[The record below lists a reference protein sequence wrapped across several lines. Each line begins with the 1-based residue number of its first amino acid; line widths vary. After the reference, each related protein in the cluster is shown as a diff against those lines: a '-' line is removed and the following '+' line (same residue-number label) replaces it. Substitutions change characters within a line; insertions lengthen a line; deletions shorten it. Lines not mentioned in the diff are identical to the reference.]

1 MLDNLQLLFIYAPVM
16 NVQMLLDGIFI
27 GAVFALAAYGLA
39 LVWGVMNVKNLA
51 QGDFVIMGGYLAFS
65 LYNVGVGPIVALPIV
80 ASVMF
85 VFGWISYLLIIKRVI
100 DNDMFVSLL
109 ATFGLSLFLQQ
120 VMNLIYGPEVQT
132 IDSKFPI
139 ATMFDSFV
147 TVPMAKVVS
156 LLLAAGFAAIIVVF
170 MKKSRTGQAIRATAQ
185 DPRAARVL
193 GINTDRIYAFTFS
206 LNAAIC
212 GVAGVLVSIIW
223 VLQPFYGIVYSL
235 RTFAI
240 VTAAGL
246 GNLPA
251 VIGVS
256 FVLGWVEQY
265 AGIIMGAE
273 WQIAAAVMVL
283 LGVLVWRQIQLRRQ
297 RQVVR

>member
-1 MLDNLQLLFIYAPVM
+1 MLDNLQLLFVFAPVM
-16 NVQMLLDGIFI
+16 NVQMILDGIFI

-65 LYNVGVGPIVALPIV
+65 LFNMGVGPIAALPIV
-80 ASVMF
+80 AAVMF
-85 VFGWISYLLIIKRVI
+85 GFGWICYLLIIKRVI

-139 ATMFDSFV
+139 LTMFDSFV

-156 LLLAAGFAAIIVVF
+156 LVLAAGFAAIIIIF

-185 DPRAARVL
+185 DARAARVL

-212 GVAGVLVSIIW
+212 GVSGVLVSIIW

-265 AGIIMGAE
+265 AGIIIGAE

-283 LGVLVWRQIQLRRQ
+283 IGVLIWRQIQLRRQ

>member
-1 MLDNLQLLFIYAPVM
+1 MLDNLQLLFFYAPVM

-283 LGVLVWRQIQLRRQ
+283 LGVLVYRQIQLRRQ

>member
-1 MLDNLQLLFIYAPVM
+1 MLDNLQLLFFYAPVM

-65 LYNVGVGPIVALPIV
+65 LYNVGVGPIIALPIV

-170 MKKSRTGQAIRATAQ
+170 MKKSRTGQAIQATAQ

>member
-1 MLDNLQLLFIYAPVM
+1 MLDNLQLLFVLAPVM
-16 NVQMLLDGIFI
+16 NVQMIFDGIFI

-51 QGDFVIMGGYLAFS
+51 QGDFVIMGGFLAFS
-65 LYNVGVGPIVALPIV
+65 ANNMGLHPVYALPIV
-80 ASVMF
+80 AVFMF
-85 VFGWISYLLIIKRVI
+85 LFGLIVYRLVIKRVI

-132 IDSKFPI
+132 VDSHMYI
-139 ATMFDSFV
+139 ATMFDGFV
-147 TVPMAKVVS
+147 TVPTVKIVS
-156 LLLAAGFAAIIVVF
+156 LLLAGVFATVIVIF
-170 MKKSRTGQAIRATAQ
+170 MKKSRMGQAIRATAQ

-193 GINTDRIYAFTFS
+193 GIDTDKVYAFTYG

-212 GVAGVLVSIIW
+212 GIAGVLVSMIW
-223 VLQPFYGIVYSL
+223 VIQPFYGIVYSL

-246 GNLPA
+246 GNLPG
-251 VIGVS
+251 VIGMS

-265 AGIIMGAE
+265 AGIIAGAE
-273 WQIAAAVMVL
+273 WQIAAAVFVL
-283 LGVLVWRQIQLRRQ
+283 IGVLSWRQVQMRRQ

>member
-1 MLDNLQLLFIYAPVM
+1 MLDNLQLLFVSAPVM
-16 NVQMLLDGIFI
+16 NIQMILDGIFI

-51 QGDFVIMGGYLAFS
+51 QGDFVIMGGYLAFTS
-65 LYNVGVGPIVALPIV
+65 NNFGFHPILALPLI
-80 ASVMF
+80 AAVMYF
-85 VFGWISYLLIIKRVI
+85 YGVVVYQLVIRRVI

-109 ATFGLSLFLQQ
+109 ATFGLSLFMQQ

-132 IDSKFPI
+132 VDSHMHI
-139 ATMFDSFV
+139 MTMFDDFV
-147 TVPMAKVVS
+147 TVPVVKVVS
-156 LLLAAGFAAIIVVF
+156 LILAGAFAAAIVIF
-170 MKKSRTGQAIRATAQ
+170 MTKSRTGQAIRATAQ
-185 DPRAARVL
+185 DARAARVL
-193 GINTDRIYAFTFS
+193 GIDTDKVYMLTFA
-206 LNAAIC
+206 LNSAIC
-212 GVAGVLVSIIW
+212 GIAGVLVSMIW

-246 GNLPA
+246 GNLPG
-251 VIGVS
+251 VIGMS

-265 AGIIMGAE
+265 AGIIAGAE
-273 WQIAAAVMVL
+273 WQIAAAVFVLIGVL
-283 LGVLVWRQIQLRRQ
+283 LWRQIQMRRL

>member
-1 MLDNLQLLFIYAPVM
+1 MLDNLQLLFVYAPVM
-16 NVQMLLDGIFI
+16 NVQMILDGIFI

-51 QGDFVIMGGYLAFS
+51 QGDFVIMGGYLAFTA
-65 LYNVGVGPIVALPIV
+65 NNIGFHPILALPVIAV
-80 ASVMF
+80 IMYVYG
-85 VFGWISYLLIIKRVI
+85 VVVYKLVIRRVI

-109 ATFGLSLFLQQ
+109 ATFGLSLFMQQ

-132 IDSKFPI
+132 VDSHMHI
-139 ATMFDSFV
+139 MTMFDDFV
-147 TVPMAKVVS
+147 TVPLVKIVS
-156 LLLAAGFAAIIVVF
+156 LLLAGCFAAAIVIF
-170 MKKSRTGQAIRATAQ
+170 MTKSRTGQAIRATAQ
-185 DPRAARVL
+185 DAR
-193 GINTDRIYAFTFS
+193 
-206 LNAAIC
+206 AAIC
-212 GVAGVLVSIIW
+212 GIAGVLVSMIW

-246 GNLPA
+246 GNLPG
-251 VIGVS
+251 VIGMS

-265 AGIIMGAE
+265 AGIIAGAE
-273 WQIAAAVMVL
+273 WQVASAVFVLISVL
-283 LGVLVWRQIQLRRQ
+283 LWRQIQLRRQ

>member
-1 MLDNLQLLFIYAPVM
+1 MLDNLQLLFVYAPVM
-16 NVQMLLDGIFI
+16 NVQMIFDGIFI

-51 QGDFVIMGGYLAFS
+51 QGDFVIMGGYMAFS
-65 LYNVGVGPIVALPIV
+65 LYHMGMHPIAALPIV
-80 ASVMF
+80 AVFMF
-85 VFGWISYLLIIKRVI
+85 LFGWVSYLLIIKRVI

-147 TVPMAKVVS
+147 TVPMVKVIS
-156 LLLAAGFAAIIVVF
+156 LVLAGGFAALIVVF

-185 DPRAARVL
+185 DARAARVL

-212 GVAGVLVSIIW
+212 GVAGVLVSMIW

-283 LGVLVWRQIQLRRQ
+283 IGVLVWRQIQLRRQ

>member
-1 MLDNLQLLFIYAPVM
+1 
-16 NVQMLLDGIFI
+16 
-27 GAVFALAAYGLA
+27 
-39 LVWGVMNVKNLA
+39 
-51 QGDFVIMGGYLAFS
+51 
-65 LYNVGVGPIVALPIV
+65 
-80 ASVMF
+80 
-85 VFGWISYLLIIKRVI
+85 
-100 DNDMFVSLL
+100 
-109 ATFGLSLFLQQ
+109 
-120 VMNLIYGPEVQT
+120 
-132 IDSKFPI
+132 
-139 ATMFDSFV
+139 
-147 TVPMAKVVS
+147 
-156 LLLAAGFAAIIVVF
+156 

-185 DPRAARVL
+185 DARAARVL

-265 AGIIMGAE
+265 AGIILGAE

-297 RQVVR
+297 RQVFR

>member
-1 MLDNLQLLFIYAPVM
+1 MLDNLQLLFFYAPVM

-65 LYNVGVGPIVALPIV
+65 LYNVGVGPIIALPIV

-212 GVAGVLVSIIW
+212 GVAGVFVSIIW